1 MGSHVVG
8 EIAGNAI
15 GTAVALA
22 GIGKSAA
29 DKIKEDAGAQLA
41 SAGRDALNSKAGGA
55 VQMAAGGAVLAAGV
69 PLLILPGPGI
79 AVMAGGAAIAARGAK
94 RVLGKKEARRS

>member
-41 SAGRDALNSKAGGA
+41 SAGRDALNSK
-55 VQMAAGGAVLAAGV
+55 Q
-69 PLLILPGPGI
+69 
-79 AVMAGGAAIAARGAK
+79 
-94 RVLGKKEARRS
+94 EARCRWPQAELLSPQACHCSSSPDRV